1 MAEEKRSTFKPNQ
14 PVEVGA
20 FFYWWTTLF
29 LSTTRGGVS
38 ISGRRCSPAPQ
49 ARSVNLTV
57 CSFLAMDSPTEAA
70 VVDPV
75 QCTPDELAA
84 LPEVTSLTPYDAPPA
99 GEARIVAEGEEDEEC
114 RELVEYIV
122 RSRRCLTAEVTP
134 LLDNTYSQLNS
145 EGQLRRRC
153 GSCARNTFFGW
164 DFDRMKKSMRND
176 VDPLGLF
183 LTVVTA
189 LAFGFCGYITTIFY
203 FMEPET
209 GRKPDD
215 YKYKDIEDADNLA
228 EGADG
233 TLNLAANAVNAG
245 RWFCGGR

>member
-1 MAEEKRSTFKPNQ
+1 
-14 PVEVGA
+14 
-20 FFYWWTTLF
+20 
-29 LSTTRGGVS
+29 
-38 ISGRRCSPAPQ
+38 
-49 ARSVNLTV
+49 
-57 CSFLAMDSPTEAA
+57 MDSPTEAA

-114 RELVEYIV
+114 PRV
-122 RSRRCLTAEVTP
+122 SRIHCEAEALPTAEVTP

-189 LAFGFCGYITTIFY
+189 LAFGFCGYITYLY

-245 RWFCGGR
+245 RWFLRRR